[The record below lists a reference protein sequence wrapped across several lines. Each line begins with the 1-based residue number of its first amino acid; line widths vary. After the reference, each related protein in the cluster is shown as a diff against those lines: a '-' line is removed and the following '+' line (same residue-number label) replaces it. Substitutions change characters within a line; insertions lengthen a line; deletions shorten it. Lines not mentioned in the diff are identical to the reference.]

1 MRYAMIEQLRSPVP
15 ELRDAIFAHFR
26 LRRAAIL
33 ANVRRMASDP
43 KNSKAH
49 ANNMAALVRQLEEA
63 LNANLPAEA

>member
-43 KNSKAH
+43 KNS
-49 ANNMAALVRQLEEA
+49 
-63 LNANLPAEA
+63 